1 MFKTINNKLGSSKLL
16 FISLLLLFTAC
27 SPSLSPFSQKLIKQ
41 NRWVEEDLKEI
52 QFYLSSDII
61 LFRDYTNGAT
71 RIESGEIKMIRGR
84 KVEEIKIPKGTPG
97 VAVFQPNSN
106 RLAVSFE
113 ENNDRFLI
121 FGPNPKRGN
130 SYVLLASE
138 WKNRRGKVKYDERQ
152 YFTTT
157 ESAFATLMVDLKKSK
172 KVKVKSRS
180 VKGRKVD

>member
-1 MFKTINNKLGSSKLL
+1 MKSISFLVIS
-16 FISLLLLFTAC
+16 SLLLIIGAC
-27 SPSLSPFSQKLIKQ
+27 SPSLSPFTQRLVEK
-41 NRWVEEDLKEI
+41 NRWSESDLKKI
-52 QFYLSSDII
+52 QFYTSKEIVLS
-61 LFRDYTNGAT
+61 RDYTTGMS
-71 RIESGEIKMIRGR
+71 RIESGEIKMVRGR
-84 KVEEIKIPKGTPG
+84 KIEEIRIPKGTPG
-97 VAVFQPNSN
+97 AVVFQPKDD

-113 ENNDRFLI
+113 DHNDRFLI

-138 WKNRRGKVKYDERQ
+138 WENRRGKVKYNDQQ

-157 ESAFATLMVDLKKSK
+157 ESAFATLLVDIKESK